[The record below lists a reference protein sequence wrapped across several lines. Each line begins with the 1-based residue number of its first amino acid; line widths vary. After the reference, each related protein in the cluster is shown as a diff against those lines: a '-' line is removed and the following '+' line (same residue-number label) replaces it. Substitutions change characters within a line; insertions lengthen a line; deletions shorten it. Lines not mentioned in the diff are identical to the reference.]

1 MHCALIAL
9 LLAQLLPPDQRAFE
23 QARRLAD
30 PAARM
35 AALEQVL
42 KQYPRTPGSER
53 IRRAM
58 LELAA
63 EQGLPALRQRAA
75 ELAAAVPEAD
85 RPRIKFLSLVIE
97 EKLAPEN
104 DILRAEVDT
113 LYRQVSPNPVQVTP
127 FERPSRG
134 HTVMLEVFTGAGCPP
149 CVASSFAVD
158 AALER
163 YRRQDLVVVMYHQNI
178 PVPDPLTNAASAA
191 RWREA
196 GEPGIPLMVV
206 DGQAM
211 TTGGP
216 RSRTIPAWERL
227 ETRLQE
233 RLDAPRGPA
242 PKVSLKRRKG
252 KLTINAPHGANVVL
266 VEELVRYTGE
276 NGIRFHPMVARA
288 RQSGPAVTFDL
299 PLGAPPYGV
308 AVFSSTGA
316 FEPVYLPVPES
327 R

>member
-1 MHCALIAL
+1 
-9 LLAQLLPPDQRAFE
+9 
-23 QARRLAD
+23 
-30 PAARM
+30 M

-53 IRRAM
+53 IRRTM

-104 DILRAEVDT
+104 DALRAEVDT
-113 LYRQVSPNPVQVTP
+113 LYRQVSPNPVPVTP
-127 FERPSRG
+127 FERPPGG

-178 PVPDPLTNAASAA
+178 PVPDPLTNAASVA

-196 GEPGIPLMVV
+196 GEPGIPLIVI

-216 RSRTIPAWERL
+216 RSRSIPAWER
-227 ETRLQE
+227 
-233 RLDAPRGPA
+233 
-242 PKVSLKRRKG
+242 LKRRKG
-252 KLTINAPHGANVVL
+252 KLTINAPHGADVVL

-276 NGIRFHPMVARA
+276 NGMRFHPMVARA

-299 PLGAPPYGV
+299 PVSAAPHGV
-308 AVFSSTGA
+308 AVFSAKGE